1 MKRIVTMQD
10 ISCIGKC
17 SLTVAL
23 PIISAMGIETA
34 VIPTAVLSTHTGF
47 SDFTFRDLT
56 EDIPKII
63 EHWSK
68 KGFELDAV
76 YSGYLGSLRQIEL
89 VRELFCRFH
98 PVLRFVDPAMAD
110 DGKLYTGFDQK
121 FVQAMAKL
129 CADADVMIPNMT
141 EACLLCGKTYEPDA
155 DEAFIREILKE
166 LGKRGT
172 HRVIITGVHAE
183 PDLLGAM
190 CYDSQADSYISY
202 YNEKIS
208 AHFHGTGDI
217 FASCMTGSLVRNA
230 SVEKALKLS
239 VDYTLECIRATM
251 REPEHNWYGVNFEQA
266 LPFLIKNL
274 P

>member
-63 EHWSK
+63 EHWVK
-68 KGFELDAV
+68 EGFELDAV

-98 PVLRFVDPAMAD
+98 PVLRFVDPAMD
-110 DGKLYTGFDQK
+110 DGKLYTGFDQE
-121 FVQAMAKL
+121 FVQDMARL

-155 DEAFIREILKE
+155 DETFIREILKE

-172 HRVIITGVHAE
+172 HRVIMTGVHAE
-183 PDLLGAM
+183 PNLLGAM

-202 YNEKIS
+202 YNEEIP

-217 FASCMTGSLVRNA
+217 FASCMTGALVRNA
-230 SVEKALKLS
+230 SVEQALKLS
-239 VDYTLECIRATM
+239 VDYTLECIKATM
-251 REPEHNWYGVNFEQA
+251 REEKHNWYGVNFEQA
-266 LPFLIKNL
+266 LPFLIKNM

>member
-89 VRELFCRFH
+89 V
-98 PVLRFVDPAMAD
+98 
-110 DGKLYTGFDQK
+110 
-121 FVQAMAKL
+121 
-129 CADADVMIPNMT
+129 
-141 EACLLCGKTYEPDA
+141 
-155 DEAFIREILKE
+155 
-166 LGKRGT
+166 
-172 HRVIITGVHAE
+172 
-183 PDLLGAM
+183 
-190 CYDSQADSYISY
+190 
-202 YNEKIS
+202 
-208 AHFHGTGDI
+208 
-217 FASCMTGSLVRNA
+217 
-230 SVEKALKLS
+230 
-239 VDYTLECIRATM
+239 
-251 REPEHNWYGVNFEQA
+251 
-266 LPFLIKNL
+266 
-274 P
+274 